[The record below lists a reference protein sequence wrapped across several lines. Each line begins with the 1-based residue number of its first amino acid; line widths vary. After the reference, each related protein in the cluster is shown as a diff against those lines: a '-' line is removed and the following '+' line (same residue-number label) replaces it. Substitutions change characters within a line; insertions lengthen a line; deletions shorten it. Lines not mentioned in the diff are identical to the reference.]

1 MKLLNYDTKYLIMQN
16 LKSVAKETPTNYT
29 KAQHKLLC
37 RIIVQKHI
45 TKQFFEFILREL
57 YSTSDWKQLS
67 YSQMYQLI
75 FVLNHWN
82 YEKVRI

>member
-16 LKSVAKETPTNYT
+16 LKFVTKETPTNYT
-29 KAQHKLLC
+29 KAQYKLLC

-57 YSTSDWKQLS
+57 YNTSDWKQLN

>member
-16 LKSVAKETPTNYT
+16 VRTVTKEVPTNYT
-29 KAQHKLLC
+29 PAQHKLLC
-37 RIIVQKHI
+37 RIIVQKRI

-75 FVLNHWN
+75 YILNHWN